1 MFTYYDLFL
10 RDYGRKLTM
19 GLFSLVFHP
28 HAAPAF
34 LASCTAIML
43 SSDGGVSSC
52 KTLALWR
59 QWWGCTVY
67 SQRDPPKMSM
77 NQNQKKQVSMSLNH
91 PNYFSSLK
99 FEKNAQFLFNWQ
111 INLEVCQLAI
121 RFHCQPLPDSS
132 FESASL
138 AAAAV
143 CAAARFS
150 SAVFTAAYA
159 EAKRGWVG
167 QGKATCEVSAIVTIG
182 KVLRRSISIRF
193 RNFHRP
199 SFLHAM
205 IITMKHQ
212 RWTLGRRKK
221 TWGTCRSRL
230 QCWQLRTQGLWFR
243 AKKNVH
249 HFELWFIGDGWRLIV
264 ESTNG

>member
-1 MFTYYDLFL
+1 MAGNWLWVCFLLYSTLMRLLPFLPPVRQSCFPLTEESLPVKHSHYD
-10 RDYGRKLTM
+10 
-19 GLFSLVFHP
+19 
-28 HAAPAF
+28 
-34 LASCTAIML
+34 ASGEGVL
-43 SSDGGVSSC
+43 STPSGIPQRC
-52 KTLALWR
+52 
-59 QWWGCTVY
+59 QWIRT
-67 SQRDPPKMSM
+67 K
-77 NQNQKKQVSMSLNH
+77 KKQVSMSLNH

-264 ESTNG
+264 ESTSG